1 MEIERLKRGMESFY
15 LGDDR
20 KRLYFRNLERRS
32 DDEEYAEIVSILKGK
47 GCIIGNAVMGP
58 DCDLVHCN
66 YEEIEFDIVRTI
78 DGDGSFIYC
87 DDETTMKQ
95 IEKFFG

>member
-1 MEIERLKRGMESFY
+1 MRDMESFH

-32 DDEEYAEIVSILKGK
+32 DDEEYAEIVSILKEK

-66 YEEIEFDIVRTI
+66 YEEIEFEQEDLLQKVN
-78 DGDGSFIYC
+78 GHCSFIAGAC
-87 DDETTMKQ
+87 GT
-95 IEKFFG
+95 